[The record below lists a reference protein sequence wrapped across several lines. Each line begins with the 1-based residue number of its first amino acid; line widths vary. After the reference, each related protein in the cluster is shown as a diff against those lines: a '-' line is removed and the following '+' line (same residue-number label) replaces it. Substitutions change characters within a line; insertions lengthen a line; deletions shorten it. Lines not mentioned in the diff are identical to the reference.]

1 MQISKATKVVRVMTA
16 QAVGTATVNGSVIDM
31 QDFEGVEF
39 IAQFGTITDGTPSL
53 KAQAGAASD
62 GSDAADLA
70 GTAVTEAAT
79 DDNKCAVL
87 DIYRPTQRYLRPVI
101 VRGGATGAVV
111 DSVLALLYGPRTK
124 PTTND
129 AATVANT
136 ESWVSPAL
144 GTA

>member
-1 MQISKATKVVRVMTA
+1 MQLSKAAKVLRSLNAT
-16 QAVGTATVNGSVIDM
+16 AVGTTTVNGAVVDM
-31 QDFEGVEF
+31 QDFEGVIF
-39 IAQFGTITDGTPSL
+39 IVQFGTITDGTPAL

-70 GTAVTEAAT
+70 GTSVAEAIT

-87 DIYRPTQRYLRPVI
+87 DIYRPTQRYLRPAI
-101 VRGGATGAVV
+101 VRGGSTGAVI
-111 DSVLALLYGPRTK
+111 DSVIAIQYGARTK

-129 AATVANT
+129 ATTVANT
-136 ESWVSPAL
+136 EAWVSPAL